1 MGRYRLFILS
11 LMLVSVCV
19 CVCACS
25 LPASLAVLF
34 ALPLRGP
41 YVVAYRG
48 GSGFPFLVH
57 LLCLLFLADLLPFFP
72 FPFLLNLPV
81 ALGPIPISGLGS

>member
-1 MGRYRLFILS
+1 MGADVGFRIRFSALEAGIAYLS
-11 LMLVSVCV
+11 YSLALLCV

-25 LPASLAVLF
+25 LPAALLVLF

-48 GSGFPFLVH
+48 GVWIP
-57 LLCLLFLADLLPFFP
+57 LF
-72 FPFLLNLPV
+72 
-81 ALGPIPISGLGS
+81 